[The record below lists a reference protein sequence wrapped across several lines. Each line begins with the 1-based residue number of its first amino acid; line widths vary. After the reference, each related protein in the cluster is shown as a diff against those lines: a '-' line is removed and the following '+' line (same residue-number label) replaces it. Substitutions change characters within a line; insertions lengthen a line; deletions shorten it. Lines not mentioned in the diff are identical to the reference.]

1 MQITQTKKDKL
12 SHSYNVVI
20 PASDINDAI
29 DTRLQEIGKTIKLDG
44 FRPGKVPLNV
54 LRSKF
59 RKEVLAEI
67 LQKMADEAGQTIIKD
82 YKLEAATQPQMALDK
97 FDDGQALEFSVTI
110 DLVPEFEIKDLHK
123 ISAEK
128 LTVKVD
134 EAEIDTML
142 QSLAE
147 DAGDSKPLKEKRKT
161 KIGDS
166 VDMDF
171 KGFKDD
177 EPFQGGEAKGFK
189 LKLGSNQMIPGF
201 EEAIIGKDIGE
212 IFRFKV
218 TFPENYNSPD
228 LAGQETEF
236 EITINHIEEIIPKA
250 IDDKLAEN
258 YGQKD
263 LAGLKSALTDRL
275 TSNYRPIIDRITKR
289 KIFDALEKIYNFEL
303 PENLVNRE
311 FASIWQQFE
320 QLKQAGQLDPEDV
333 DVDEK
338 KLQKEYR
345 MIAARRLRM
354 AFFVDKFAKMN
365 DIIATEQEID
375 QLIRMEANRN
385 PENAQEILN
394 FYKNN
399 PAAKQNLA
407 SPILEE
413 KSITILMEQI
423 TTTDRAVTPEELSE
437 LDDDGKSKK
446 DGKKSKPSKE
456 TKSKENTK
464 KKKAK

>member
-29 DTRLQEIGKTIKLDG
+29 DARLQEIGKTIKLDG
-44 FRPGKVPLNV
+44 FRPGKVPLTV

-67 LQKMADEAGQTIIKD
+67 LQKMADEAGQKIIKD

-147 DAGDSKPLKEKRKT
+147 DAGDSKPLKEARKT

-212 IFRFKV
+212 TFRFKV
-218 TFPENYNSPD
+218 TFPE
-228 LAGQETEF
+228 
-236 EITINHIEEIIPKA
+236 
-250 IDDKLAEN
+250 KL
-258 YGQKD
+258 
-263 LAGLKSALTDRL
+263 
-275 TSNYRPIIDRITKR
+275 
-289 KIFDALEKIYNFEL
+289 
-303 PENLVNRE
+303 
-311 FASIWQQFE
+311 
-320 QLKQAGQLDPEDV
+320 
-333 DVDEK
+333 
-338 KLQKEYR
+338 
-345 MIAARRLRM
+345 
-354 AFFVDKFAKMN
+354 
-365 DIIATEQEID
+365 
-375 QLIRMEANRN
+375 
-385 PENAQEILN
+385 
-394 FYKNN
+394 
-399 PAAKQNLA
+399 
-407 SPILEE
+407 
-413 KSITILMEQI
+413 
-423 TTTDRAVTPEELSE
+423 
-437 LDDDGKSKK
+437 
-446 DGKKSKPSKE
+446 
-456 TKSKENTK
+456 
-464 KKKAK
+464 